1 MEKKIDY
8 TKPIYAQSGGSYDVC
23 IPPYQ
28 GYQVTSE
35 RDPGLFAEIEAKV
48 KSGEVVPV
56 PEPVPPPPTPEALAS
71 QARALRDARLVAND
85 RQIIIASRVQR
96 TGDTAATVRLA
107 ALDAYAVALCDWP
120 ESEGFPDLSTI
131 PVTPIIN

>member
-1 MEKKIDY
+1 MDINFLYRRDDSIVIFDM
-8 TKPIYAQSGGSYDVC
+8 TNIGHPIY
-23 IPPYQ
+23 
-28 GYQVTSE
+28 
-35 RDPGLFAEIEAKV
+35 RDDPRYAEVEAYLA
-48 KSGEVVPV
+48 ENPEALV

-85 RQIIIASRVQR
+85 RQIIIASRAQR
-96 TGDTAATVRLA
+96 TGDTTATVRLA

>member
-1 MEKKIDY
+1 MITKDNEPIVLMSDGDY
-8 TKPIYAQSGGSYDVC
+8 TIQYGPYRYVVRDFDASGAFKKAEVESYLAAH
-23 IPPYQ
+23 P
-28 GYQVTSE
+28 
-35 RDPGLFAEIEAKV
+35 EAL
-48 KSGEVVPV
+48 V

-85 RQIIIASRVQR
+85 RQIIIASRAQR
-96 TGDTAATVRLA
+96 MDDPAATVRLA

>member
-1 MEKKIDY
+1 MIIDHAWIHEGFY
-8 TKPIYAQSGGSYDVC
+8 YVFNSEFSVGF
-23 IPPYQ
+23 PYPLD
-28 GYQVTSE
+28 
-35 RDPGLFAEIEAKV
+35 DPDIKAYLAAHPEAL
-48 KSGEVVPV
+48 V
-56 PEPVPPPPTPEALAS
+56 PEPVPEPPTPEALAS

-85 RQIIIASRVQR
+85 RQIIIASRAQR
-96 TGDTAATVRLA
+96 TGDTAANVRLA

>member
-1 MEKKIDY
+1 MRIR
-8 TKPIYAQSGGSYDVC
+8 QSGNALIRFD
-23 IPPYQ
+23 
-28 GYQVTSE
+28 E
-35 RDPGLFAEIEAKV
+35 RGGIGIILTEADNPTEYAEVKAYLAAHPEAL
-48 KSGEVVPV
+48 V

-85 RQIIIASRVQR
+85 RQIIIASRAQR
-96 TGDTAATVRLA
+96 TGDTTATVRLA